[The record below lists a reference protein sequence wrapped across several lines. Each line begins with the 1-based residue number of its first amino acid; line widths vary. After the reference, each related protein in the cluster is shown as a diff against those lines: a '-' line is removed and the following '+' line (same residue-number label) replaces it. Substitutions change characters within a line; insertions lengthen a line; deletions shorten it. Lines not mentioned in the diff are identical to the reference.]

1 MALTSPQC
9 FSAWYAF
16 LAVVGFCFCLFSS
29 LHWRLQNTFVEDS
42 DIDTSWFCGVF
53 SGVVFFVSGLPRGR
67 CFWSKQDVSRN
78 RCEHEFAFNL
88 FWKDFV
94 FWPALTAS
102 KHFCGRQWY
111 RHVMILW
118 RFLWCWFLF
127 LASLGGVVFDQN
139 RMCQEIAVNT
149 NSHLISIFQS
159 NYHRCHFRS
168 ISECRA
174 GLG

>member
-16 LAVVGFCFCLFSS
+16 LAVVGFCFCSFSS

-53 SGVVFFVSGLPRGR
+53 SGVVF
-67 CFWSKQDVSRN
+67 
-78 RCEHEFAFNL
+78 
-88 FWKDFV
+88 
-94 FWPALTAS
+94 
-102 KHFCGRQWY
+102 
-111 RHVMILW
+111 
-118 RFLWCWFLF
+118 LF

-149 NSHLISIFQS
+149 NSLLIYFGKILFSGLHWRLQNIFVEDS
-159 NYHRCHFRS
+159 DIDTSWFCGVFSGVVFCFWPPSGALFLIKTGCVKKSLWTRIR
-168 ISECRA
+168 I
-174 GLG
+174 